1 VNSGVSRRLIA
12 TAALAAGLGLVAV
25 GCSAGQVTQTDTQV
39 AAVDG
44 ASGNAGPIAVRNVML
59 AFPHDGNRYHEGED
73 VPMTFVIANTGENPD
88 KLLSIKS
95 EAAEGE
101 AEVVGGKD
109 IPARYAL
116 RAEYD
121 ASKAPTKTSAPSS
134 SGHAPSSTGHAP
146 SSTGHAPS
154 DSHAPTTTGS
164 PTSGAPKSTSAA
176 PTSTT
181 GSVPTSGSGAPSS
194 TGRPS
199 GSSSVSPT
207 SSSAAQDQS
216 LEVLQIRC
224 TLKKINRD
232 VVAAQTIKITFL
244 FEKAGSVT
252 LEVPMAPSEHKRVS
266 EGNGGGH

>member
-1 VNSGVSRRLIA
+1 MIV

-59 AFPHDGNRYHEGED
+59 AFPPDGNRYKDGED
-73 VPMTFVIANTGENPD
+73 VPLTFVIANAGSTAD

-95 EAAEGE
+95 DASDAE
-101 AEVVGGKD
+101 AEVVGSKE
-109 IPARYAL
+109 IPAQYAL

-134 SGHAPSSTGHAP
+134 SAASS
-146 SSTGHAPS
+146 SSVV
-154 DSHAPTTTGS
+154 
-164 PTSGAPKSTSAA
+164 PTSGAPSSSNVTPS
-176 PTSTT
+176 S
-181 GSVPTSGSGAPSS
+181 GVPSSGVPSSGAPSSNVSSTGSASSAASS

-199 GSSSVSPT
+199 
-207 SSSAAQDQS
+207 SSSAAPTVDPD

-224 TLKKINRD
+224 TLNKLNRE
-232 VVAAQTIKITFL
+232 VVAAQTVKITFL
-244 FEKAGSVT
+244 FEKAGSLT
-252 LEVPMAPSEHKRVS
+252 LEVPVAPSEHKRTS
-266 EGNGGGH
+266 ENHGEGH

>member
-1 VNSGVSRRLIA
+1 MNSGVSRRLIV

-59 AFPHDGNRYHEGED
+59 AFPPDGNRYHEGED

-101 AEVVGGKD
+101 AEIVGGKD

-121 ASKAPTKTSAPSS
+121 ASHAPTKTSAPSS
-134 SGHAPSSTGHAP
+134 SGHAPSS
-146 SSTGHAPS
+146 SHAPS
-154 DSHAPTTTGS
+154 DSHAPSSSVS
-164 PTSGAPKSTSAA
+164 PTSGAPKSSSVA
-176 PTSTT
+176 PTTT
-181 GSVPTSGSGAPSS
+181 SGSVPTSGSGAPSS
-194 TGRPS
+194 GRPT

-207 SSSAAQDQS
+207 SSSAAHDQS

-252 LEVPMAPSEHKRVS
+252 LEVPMAPSDHKRVS

>member
-1 VNSGVSRRLIA
+1 MIV

-44 ASGNAGPIAVRNVML
+44 ASGNAGPIAVRNAML
-59 AFPHDGNRYHEGED
+59 AFPPDGNRYKDGAD
-73 VPMTFVIANTGENPD
+73 APLTFVIANTGSTPD

-95 EAAEGE
+95 DASEAE
-101 AEVVGGKD
+101 AEVVGSKE
-109 IPARYAL
+109 IPAQFAL

-121 ASKAPTKTSAPSS
+121 ASKAPVKSSSPSS
-134 SGHAPSSTGHAP
+134 SAASS
-146 SSTGHAPS
+146 SSVA
-154 DSHAPTTTGS
+154 
-164 PTSGAPKSTSAA
+164 PTSGAPSSNAGTPSSGAGTPSSTSGNPSSNAGTPSSNA
-176 PTSTT
+176 S
-181 GSVPTSGSGAPSS
+181 SSGAPST

-199 GSSSVSPT
+199 
-207 SSSAAQDQS
+207 SSAPVAVDPD

-224 TLKKINRD
+224 TLKKLNRE

-252 LEVPMAPSEHKRVS
+252 LEVPMAPSDHKRTS
-266 EGNGGGH
+266 ENHESGGH

>member
-1 VNSGVSRRLIA
+1 M

-59 AFPHDGNRYHEGED
+59 AFPAHDNRYKDGED
-73 VPMTFVIANTGENPD
+73 APLTFVIANSGATPD

-95 EAAEGE
+95 EASE
-101 AEVVGGKD
+101 AEAEIVGSKD
-109 IPARYAL
+109 IPAQYAL

-134 SGHAPSSTGHAP
+134 SAASS
-146 SSTGHAPS
+146 SV
-154 DSHAPTTTGS
+154 
-164 PTSGAPKSTSAA
+164 
-176 PTSTT
+176 
-181 GSVPTSGSGAPSS
+181 VPTSGVPSSSGSVTPSSGAPSSSVSLTPSSGAPSSGAPSSGAPSSAASS

-199 GSSSVSPT
+199 N
-207 SSSAAQDQS
+207 SSAAPTAVDPG

-224 TLKKINRD
+224 TLKKLNRE
-232 VVAAQTIKITFL
+232 VVAAQTVKITFL
-244 FEKAGSVT
+244 FEKAGSLT
-252 LEVPMAPSEHKRVS
+252 LEVPVAPSDHKRTS
-266 EGNGGGH
+266 ENHESGGH